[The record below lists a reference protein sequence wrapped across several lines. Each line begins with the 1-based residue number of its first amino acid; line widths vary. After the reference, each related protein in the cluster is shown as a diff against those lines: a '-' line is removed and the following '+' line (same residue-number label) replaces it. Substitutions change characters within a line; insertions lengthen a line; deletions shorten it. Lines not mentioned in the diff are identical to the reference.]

1 MTNRLGYAC
10 INMSLSSLPKRDR
23 VTTNRGMIKK
33 TFLSKGIGYA
43 SELSLKNC
51 IDLKKILEWN
61 VKNNINFFRVS
72 SEIFPWSSEYN
83 LEDLPDYE
91 EIEKIMFDC
100 GLFIEE
106 NDIRITSH
114 PGPFNKLASF
124 EERIALNTI
133 KDLETHSKV
142 FDLLCLSNSPYNKIN
157 IHIGAV
163 YDGSKEKT
171 CDNFCR
177 NFDRLSDNLKERLTI
192 ENDDKGALYSAKDIY
207 DLVYKKIKTPIVF
220 DFHHHKFCTGGQSEE
235 DALLLSL
242 DTWGG
247 VTPVCHYSQS
257 RSEEKGDPKIRSNAH
272 SDSYW
277 EPISFY
283 NQKFDVMLEA
293 KHKEIALFKMRQ
305 LLSNNPKQK
314 EI

>member
-1 MTNRLGYAC
+1 M
-10 INMSLSSLPKRDR
+10 
-23 VTTNRGMIKK
+23 
-33 TFLSKGIGYA
+33 
-43 SELSLKNC
+43 
-51 IDLKKILEWN
+51 
-61 VKNNINFFRVS
+61 
-72 SEIFPWSSEYN
+72 
-83 LEDLPDYE
+83 
-91 EIEKIMFDC
+91 
-100 GLFIEE
+100 
-106 NDIRITSH
+106 
-114 PGPFNKLASF
+114 
-124 EERIALNTI
+124 
-133 KDLETHSKV
+133 ETHSKV